1 MAEQQAL
8 LERLIEAAAP
18 SDSGNITHRHTHT
31 HTYMQL
37 NSLSNTMPNFS
48 ADE

>member
-31 HTYMQL
+31 YVQL